1 MDESS
6 LKKSFG
12 LRCRQLRDQ
21 TGLSQEKLALLIN
34 MDRSYYAS
42 IETGLRN
49 VTLMRKHKH
58 SLFVKDID
66 ALSSI
71 DILLLFDYLYILQ
84 RNDNPAKTKG
94 DPRLNLPKV
103 AQV

>member
-21 TGLSQEKLALLIN
+21 TGLSQEKLDLLIN

-49 VTLMRKHKH
+49 VTLVNMAKIADG
-58 SLFVKDID
+58 LGVD
-66 ALSSI
+66 LSE
-71 DILLLFDYLYILQ
+71 LLQ
-84 RNDNPAKTKG
+84 GVND
-94 DPRLNLPKV
+94 
-103 AQV
+103 

>member
-1 MDESS
+1 MDEGS

-12 LRCRQLRDQ
+12 LRCHQLRDQ

-42 IETGLRN
+42 IEARLHN

-58 SLFVKDID
+58 SLIVKDID
-66 ALSSI
+66 ALFNRHTSI
-71 DILLLFDYLYILQ
+71 I
-84 RNDNPAKTKG
+84 
-94 DPRLNLPKV
+94 
-103 AQV
+103 